1 MAYVDYTYYKDT
13 YGGKKVSESDFLRLS
28 LLANIYVDTITN
40 GRIIEVTEVVKMATC
55 SVMDEF
61 KNQETPEVASESSGK
76 ESRSYVQ
83 SGKTQDQ
90 KFYAAAYPWLI
101 NTGLLYRG
109 LT

>member
-1 MAYVDYTYYKDT
+1 MAYVDYTYYTGT
-13 YGGKKVSESDFLRLS
+13 YGGKISDSDFTRLS
-28 LLANIYVDTITN
+28 LLASIYIDTITN
-40 GRIIEVTEVVKMATC
+40 NRIVETTEPVKMASC
-55 SVMDEF
+55 AVIDAL
-61 KNQETPEVASESSGK
+61 KKQETPEVASESSGK

-90 KFYAAAYPWLI
+90 KLYAAAYPWLI